1 MSDHSR
7 IFTYETA
14 GLSYTVTVYE
24 DPDSGQV
31 LADIAVIDGAMDVN
45 AVYFGDDDFS
55 GDSAALRGPLNMNGA
70 RLEGEAVQWDTA
82 TELSRPGLGPEGTD
96 KETYLAEGD
105 VLTIELD
112 AESLDEIDVFGIRAT
127 STSTDDGSIKGVSHD
142 PEEPE
147 EPEEPIFDKVG
158 FGTELDD
165 NGGILGGVF
174 VTEDMLPEGDAGT
187 FEDYVNVYED
197 FADQF
202 PEFGITEVEA
212 VLFFDVV
219 TDENGNDIPEEIF
232 RIDAPEGGFQSTDEL
247 LAAYDEQIANGA
259 LDGIAPENG
268 DPLELVAALSL
279 GNADDAPVIETVEM
293 PEDEI
298 ELA

>member
-1 MSDHSR
+1 MPDHSR
-7 IFTYETA
+7 LFTYETA

-24 DPDSGQV
+24 DPDSGQI
-31 LADIAVIDGAMDVN
+31 LADIAVTNGAMDVN

-55 GDSAALRGPLNMNGA
+55 GESAALRGPLNMNGT
-70 RLEGEAVQWDTA
+70 RLEGETLQWDTA
-82 TELSRPGLGPEGTD
+82 TELSRPGLGREGTD

-127 STSTDDGSIKGVSHD
+127 STTTDEGSIKGVSHD

-147 EPEEPIFDKVG
+147 DPEEPIFDKVG

-165 NGGILGGVF
+165 NGGIMGGVF
-174 VTEDMLPEGDAGT
+174 VTEDMLPEGDEGT
-187 FEDYVNVYED
+187 FEDYVSVYED
-197 FADQF
+197 FAAQF

-212 VLFFDVV
+212 VLFFEIV
-219 TDENGNDIPEEIF
+219 TDENGNEIPEEVF
-232 RIDAPEGGFQSTDEL
+232 RIDAPEGGFQSTDAL
-247 LAAYDEQIANGA
+247 LSAYDEQIANGA
-259 LDGIAPENG
+259 LDGTAPESG
-268 DPLELVAALSL
+268 GPLELVAALSL
-279 GNADDAPVIETVEM
+279 GDADDTAVFETADM